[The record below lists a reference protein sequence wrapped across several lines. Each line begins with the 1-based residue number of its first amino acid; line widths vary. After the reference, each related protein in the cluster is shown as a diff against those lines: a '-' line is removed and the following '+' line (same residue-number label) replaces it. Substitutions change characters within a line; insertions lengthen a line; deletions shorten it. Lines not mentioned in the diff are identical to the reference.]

1 MSTLT
6 FFFPFYFTLAAL
18 FLTAIETTLFPN
30 LGIPSLY
37 APDMTLALITFLA
50 SCSLGWR
57 SIFAAVGVA
66 FTAPLSNNSPS
77 ILQPMMTL
85 FIFFIGNRL
94 NQTVFMNN
102 IFPQAFFT
110 GSAKFLMAVSLP
122 LLVSPSPPL
131 GQTIQTAF
139 ICALTTALFAF
150 PILSY
155 LNSLQEHFQSSTG
168 SITS

>member
-1 MSTLT
+1 VLLGKLQGVEYTQH
-6 FFFPFYFTLAAL
+6 FFD
-18 FLTAIETTLFPN
+18 
-30 LGIPSLY
+30 IPSERKMV
-37 APDMTLALITFLA
+37 DRRVVNHTLPINDEETPQGDPGFLEQHTVF
-50 SCSLGWR
+50 SGNFL
-57 SIFAAVGVA
+57 
-66 FTAPLSNNSPS
+66 L
-77 ILQPMMTL
+77 L